1 MKLYCI
7 YLPLAILALAGV
19 RPLRAQSYTF
29 RVAECGAY
37 TAYPKG
43 MNTDGTVVGGA
54 QTLNSIESWAFIYAD
69 GACKTIGP
77 GQDGISFT
85 GIADNGELLGIYSAG
100 SFLFEQG
107 ALQNLP
113 AYPGSEFTD
122 YCCLNTST
130 GVLAGNYLVTA
141 SPLQYGFLYDSGTLT
156 PLPFSYYHYAP
167 SITGMNNKG
176 VVVGTM
182 NSSSLYGFTYTGGKI
197 RLFEYPNSVNT
208 TFNGVNDDGLI
219 VGTFVRDGAHPG
231 TGNLFTYN
239 LGTGV
244 WTDLNFPGEY
254 AAVVPVGIANSGL
267 IAAKL
272 SPSGAGLLIATPAN

>member
-1 MKLYCI
+1 LADVY
-7 YLPLAILALAGV
+7 PLK
-19 RPLRAQSYTF
+19 AQNYTF
-29 RVAECGAY
+29 EVAECGAY

-54 QTLNSIESWAFIYAD
+54 QTLNSIDSWAFIYAD

-77 GQDGISFT
+77 GEDGISFT
-85 GIADNGELLGIYSAG
+85 GIADNGEVLGIYSAG
-100 SFLFEQG
+100 SFLFERG
-107 ALQNLP
+107 TLQNLP

-141 SPLQYGFLYDSGTLT
+141 SPLQYGFLYENGTLT
-156 PLPFSYYHYAP
+156 PLPYSYYHYAP

-182 NSSSLYGFTYTGGKI
+182 NALTIYGFTFVDGKI
-197 RLFEYPNSVNT
+197 SLFQYPGATTT
-208 TFNGVNDDGLI
+208 TFNGINDDGTI
-219 VGTFVRDGAHPG
+219 VGTFNRNGAHPAY
-231 TGNLFTYN
+231 NLFTYN
-239 LGTGV
+239 LDTGG
-244 WTDLNFPGEY
+244 WTDLDFPGEC
-254 AAVVPVGIANSGL
+254 AAVVPVGIANSGV

-272 SPSGAGLLIATPAN
+272 SPSGAGLLIATPTK